1 MRKVFRILG
10 TILAVVLI
18 LVIGAF
24 VAAQSPAVQ
33 TFIGKR
39 AVAMLRGR
47 IDGEIEFEKIQI
59 KPFDA
64 IVLKNVVIL
73 DRTPYVSDLHAPVD
87 TFVRAGYI
95 TARFS
100 LRGLFLREGIHVYRA
115 AITDGA
121 FHMVTEPTADG
132 HTTTNLARIFRLG
145 PGEKDPDKP
154 KRQLGNLLD
163 ARTLEVRNFSF
174 MMVNYPALEKRKE
187 QAKPDQ
193 MDFANLHVYNA
204 DVLVKDLKIKE
215 DGISA
220 KLERATARE
229 KCGLHLEELSCH
241 LFYADGN
248 ARIRNLRLKDDFSD
262 LKLDPVSLSLPE
274 NALDD
279 LFHNVVMDAVFDPS
293 IADMRTLAFIVPP
306 FKTNGFR
313 GSMQGRVTGSLDHL
327 VFHGLTFKDLTSGVQ
342 GRVEGALTGL
352 PDPRK
357 LGFDMDARN
366 LQFTMPG
373 LDMFVAGWASGA
385 KLPFDDLAR
394 GETLEFN
401 GTVKGLLSDMQVNGE
416 FTSELGGI
424 TANVDI
430 DNILDPVKPIIIGG
444 AIRTEAFNVG
454 RLIGNKT
461 LGLLDAT
468 ARATIRILK
477 GGIDV
482 QADTLQIDRF
492 NVMDYDYRNISASG
506 SFDGITARANLISRD
521 PNLLM
526 TLQADATLPGRGRD
540 GQYLLTAD
548 VKRADLHAIHL
559 DKRDSSVVSF
569 GAVADLSSRSGGS
582 IIDCLVGTMNLSDV
596 LLTNAKGTYP
606 VGDATLR
613 ATLDSDNHIFFN
625 SGFADAFLTS
635 DDGFGRM
642 VGDFKQLILHRELS
656 AFTGEEAVPWDGGFY
671 DLRLKMHDSRNLLA
685 FVFPGLY
692 VADSTEVRFRV
703 TPEGLLNA
711 SVQSSRLALN
721 DKYLRHVDLRL
732 DNRNDRLNLSL
743 GSSEIRVGPAR
754 ILGNQVNLTADDN
767 HVVLLYDFDNATE
780 KANKGHF
787 KLESDILRDADGDV
801 RFTAMVHP
809 SAFWYE
815 GDRWG
820 LKSSSINY
828 GDQHLQIGSFTAWC
842 NDQSIDIH
850 GGFSPT
856 RSDTL
861 SLDLKRFELG
871 IVNSLLGDKFGLT
884 GLATGNAYV
893 ISPATGKMPGIL
905 ARLDC
910 ERVQLGGHDA
920 GDIRL
925 ATTWNESKKAFDV
938 LVRDTYQGEQVLSAD
953 GFIRPDTGE
962 IDITT
967 LLNGFNPGA
976 ASSIL
981 SSLFSDIDGKVY
993 GTVRAS
999 GTFKDLQLSS
1009 EGTRFENTRMTLG
1022 FTKVTYFVDG
1032 PFHIDNQGAHF
1043 DHVGVRDRYDG
1054 KGAIDGGILFNH
1066 FQDIRLNI
1074 KVMLDRMEG
1083 LNLTASDFDSFYG
1096 NAFGTGTVRITGPLD
1111 RIALD
1116 IDVTTTKEGTFHLPL
1131 GSRSVSTHNLL
1142 TFKQPVVETYY
1153 DPYEA
1158 MLQTVEKAAKR
1169 AAELSIRLKVNATP
1183 LVKAFVELGQTGQ
1196 AIGRGRGHIDISVKG
1211 QKFAI
1216 NGNYTLNEG
1225 KFNLNMNDI
1234 AIRDFDIQDGSTIR
1248 FNGDVMK
1255 SDLDINAIYRTKAS
1269 LSRLVTSTNE
1279 SGEAI
1284 DASRQINCGIHIY
1297 DKLSAPK
1304 VDFSIDI
1311 PDLDPTMQNLVANE
1325 LNSPDKV
1332 QRQFVALLLTNN
1344 FLPSDQSG
1352 IVNTQNESVMQ
1363 GLTSI
1368 MAGQINRIFQRY
1380 EIPVDVK
1387 MNYKTLSTGYD
1398 IFDVA
1403 VSTQLFNNRVIVN
1416 GNLGN
1421 RQSLL
1426 GEGTDVVGDID
1437 IQIKLNKPGTLRLN
1451 VFSHSADA
1459 YTNYL
1464 DMSQRNGAGISYQQ
1478 GFNTFNQFLNSL
1490 TLKRKRKIDQALSMP
1505 QPTPRVTIAI
1515 DSTGKVKPLPDH
1527 AEPER

>member
-47 IDGEIEFEKIQI
+47 IDGEITFEKIQV

-64 IVLKNVVIL
+64 IVLKNVVIR
-73 DRTPYVSDLHAPVD
+73 DRTPYVSELHAPVD

-115 AITDGA
+115 AVTDGA
-121 FHMVTEPTADG
+121 FHLVTEPTADG
-132 HTTTNLARIFRLG
+132 QSTTNLARIFRLK
-145 PGEKDPDKP
+145 PSEEEEKP
-154 KRQLGNLLD
+154 KAQLGNLLD

-174 MMVNYPALEKRKE
+174 MMVNYPVLESRKE
-187 QAKPDQ
+187 PFEPDQ
-193 MDFANLHVYNA
+193 MDFAKLHIYEA

-215 DGISA
+215 DGVSA
-220 KLERATARE
+220 HLERVSARE
-229 KCGLHLEELSCH
+229 RCGLHLDELSGQ
-241 LFYADGN
+241 FSYADGK
-248 ARIRNLRLKDDFSD
+248 ARIRDLRLKDDFSD
-262 LKLDPVSLSLPE
+262 LRLDPVSLTIPE

-279 LFHNVVMDAVFDPS
+279 IFHNVVMDAAFAPS
-293 IADMRTLAFIVPP
+293 VLDMRTLAYIVPP

-313 GSMQGRVTGSLDHL
+313 GSLQGRVSGPLDHL
-327 VFHGLTFKDLTSGVQ
+327 VFHSLTFKDLTSGVQ

-352 PDPRK
+352 PDPMK
-357 LGFDMDARN
+357 LGFDLDARD

-373 LDMFVAGWASGA
+373 LGTFISGWADGA
-385 KLPFDDLAR
+385 RLPFDNLAL
-394 GETLEFN
+394 GENFEFN
-401 GTVKGLLSDMQVNGE
+401 GTVDGLLSDMQVNGA
-416 FTSELGGI
+416 FSSELGGI
-424 TANVDI
+424 TATVDI
-430 DNILDPVKPIIIGG
+430 DNILYTDKPIVIAG
-444 AIRTEAFNVG
+444 AIQTEAFNVG

-461 LGLLDAT
+461 LGALDAT
-468 ARATIRILK
+468 ARASIRIFN

-482 QADTLQIDRF
+482 QADTLRIDRF
-492 NVMDYDYRNISASG
+492 HAMGYDYRDIAASG
-506 SFDGITARANLISRD
+506 SFDGIRAQAQLISRD
-521 PNLLM
+521 PNLQLS
-526 TLQADATLPGRGRD
+526 LQADATLPDRERD

-548 VKRADLHAIHL
+548 VKRADLHAIRL

-569 GAVADLSSRSGGS
+569 SAEADLSSRGGVALL
-582 IIDCLVGTMNLSDV
+582 DGLVGTVDLRDI
-596 LLTNAKGTYP
+596 LLTNEKGCHP
-606 VGDATLR
+606 VGNASLR

-625 SGFADAFLTS
+625 SSFADAFLTS
-635 DDGFGRM
+635 DDGFSR
-642 VGDFKQLILHRELS
+642 VADDFKQLVLLRELG
-656 AFTGEEAVPWDGGFY
+656 ALTGEEAVPWDGGFY
-671 DLRLKMHDSRNLLA
+671 DLRLKMHDSRSLLA
-685 FVFPGLY
+685 YALPGLY
-692 VADSTEVRFRV
+692 LADSTEVRFRI
-703 TPEGLLNA
+703 TPEGLLDGRI
-711 SVQSSRLALN
+711 QSSRLALN

-732 DNRNDRLNLSL
+732 DNRDERLNLTL
-743 GSSEIRVGPAR
+743 GSSEIRVGPAK
-754 ILGNQVNLTADDN
+754 ILGNQVKLTADDN
-767 HVVLLYDFDNATE
+767 HLALLYDFDNGTE
-780 KANKGHF
+780 KANRGHF
-787 KLESDILRDADGDV
+787 ELDADVLRSAEGAV
-801 RFTAMVHP
+801 SFAARILP

-815 GDRWG
+815 GERWD
-820 LKSSSINY
+820 LKSSAIRY
-828 GDQHLQIGSFTAWC
+828 GDQQLQVGGFTAWC
-842 NDQSIDIH
+842 GDQSIDIH

-856 RSDTL
+856 RTDTL
-861 SLDLKRFELG
+861 SLELKRFELG
-871 IVNSLLGDKFGLT
+871 IVNSILGDTFGLT

-893 ISPATGKMPGIL
+893 ISPASGSMPGIL
-905 ARLDC
+905 AQLNC

-920 GDIRL
+920 GDFRL
-925 ATTWNESKKAFDV
+925 ATTWDESRKAFD
-938 LVRDTYQGEQVLSAD
+938 LMVRDTYLGEEVLRAD
-953 GFIRPDTGE
+953 GFIRPETGE
-962 IDITT
+962 IDVTAQ
-967 LLNGFNPGA
+967 LEGFNPGA

-981 SSLFSDIDGKVY
+981 SSLFSEIDGKVF
-993 GTVRAS
+993 GQVRAS
-999 GTFKDLQLSS
+999 GTFKNLQLSS

-1022 FTKVTYFVDG
+1022 FTNVTYFVDG
-1032 PFHIDNQGAHF
+1032 PFHIDNDGAHF
-1043 DHVGVRDRYDG
+1043 DHVGVRDRFDG
-1054 KGAIDGGILFNH
+1054 KGAIDGSILFNH

-1083 LNLTASDFDSFYG
+1083 LNLSASDFDSFYG

-1116 IDVTTTKEGTFHLPL
+1116 IDITTTKEGTFHLPL
-1131 GSRSVSTHNLL
+1131 GGSAVSTHNLL
-1142 TFKQPVVETYY
+1142 TFTQPYVETYL

-1169 AAELSIRLKVNATP
+1169 AAELSLRLKVNATP
-1183 LVKAFVELGQTGQ
+1183 LVKAFVELGETGQ
-1196 AIGRGRGHIDISVKG
+1196 VVGRGRGHIDISLKG
-1211 QKFAI
+1211 QSFAI

-1225 KFNLNMNDI
+1225 KFHLNMSDI
-1234 AIRDFDIQDGSTIR
+1234 AIRDFDIRDGSSIR

-1269 LSRLVTSTNE
+1269 LSRLVASTDE
-1279 SGEAI
+1279 SGDAI
-1284 DASRQINCGIHIY
+1284 DASRQIDCGIHIF
-1297 DKLSAPK
+1297 DKLSSPK
-1304 VDFSIDI
+1304 VDFAIDI
-1311 PDLDPTMQNLVANE
+1311 PDLDPTTQNLVDSE
-1325 LNSPDKV
+1325 LNSQDKV
-1332 QRQFVALLLTNN
+1332 QRQFVALLLTGN

-1352 IVNTQNESVMQ
+1352 IVNTQSESVVQ

-1403 VSTQLFNNRVIVN
+1403 VTTQLFNNRVIVN

-1421 RQSLL
+1421 RHSLL

-1437 IQIKLNKPGTLRLN
+1437 IQLKLNKPGNLRLN

-1478 GFNTFNQFLNSL
+1478 GFNTFNQFINSL
-1490 TLKRKRKIDQALSMP
+1490 TRKRKRRIDQALTLPP
-1505 QPTPRVTIAI
+1505 QPPRVTIAI
-1515 DSTGKVKPLPDH
+1515 DSTGRVKPFPDH
-1527 AEPER
+1527 AERQR